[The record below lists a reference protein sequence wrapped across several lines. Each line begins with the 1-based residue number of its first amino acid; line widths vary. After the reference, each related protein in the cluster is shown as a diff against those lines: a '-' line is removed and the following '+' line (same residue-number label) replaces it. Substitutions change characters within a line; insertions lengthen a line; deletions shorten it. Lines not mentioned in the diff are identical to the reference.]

1 MRKMVFAIL
10 ALLAFNSCANG
21 YLIEGNSS
29 VARLD
34 GKMLFVKV
42 PRGNEM
48 VKVDSAEV
56 IHGVFRMQG
65 ETDSAFIAS
74 LFMDEQ
80 SIMPI
85 VVEEGNIQI
94 QIDNARIIATG
105 TPLNE
110 ILYDFVGQ
118 KNSLDDRAYEVE
130 RLESRLIMDGKPM
143 EEVETEI
150 TQEREKLAQELDEL
164 VKTFIQANYEN
175 VLGPGIF
182 IMMCNGFPYPIL
194 TPMIEEIV
202 DAAPEYFKNHNL
214 VKEYMEAARE
224 NMERLKAE
232 R

>member
-1 MRKMVFAIL
+1 MVVAIL
-10 ALLAFNSCANG
+10 ALLALSSCANG

>member
-1 MRKMVFAIL
+1 
-10 ALLAFNSCANG
+10 
-21 YLIEGNSS
+21 
-29 VARLD
+29 
-34 GKMLFVKV
+34 MLFVKV

>member
-1 MRKMVFAIL
+1 MVVAIL
-10 ALLAFNSCANG
+10 ALLALSSCANG

-194 TPMIEEIV
+194 TPLIEEIV

>member
-1 MRKMVFAIL
+1 MRKIVFAIL
-10 ALLAFNSCANG
+10 VLLTFSSCANG

>member
-1 MRKMVFAIL
+1 
-10 ALLAFNSCANG
+10 
-21 YLIEGNSS
+21 
-29 VARLD
+29 
-34 GKMLFVKV
+34 
-42 PRGNEM
+42 
-48 VKVDSAEV
+48 
-56 IHGVFRMQG
+56 
-65 ETDSAFIAS
+65 
-74 LFMDEQ
+74 MDEQ

-182 IMMCNGFPYPIL
+182 IMMCNGFPYPVL
-194 TPMIEEIV
+194 TPLIEEIV

>member
-1 MRKMVFAIL
+1 MVVAIL
-10 ALLAFNSCANG
+10 ALLALSSCANG

-194 TPMIEEIV
+194 TPLIEEIV
-202 DAAPEYFKNHNL
+202 DAAPEYFKNHKL

>member
-1 MRKMVFAIL
+1 MVVAIL
-10 ALLAFNSCANG
+10 ALLAFSSCAKG